1 MTKVKWKTYFLEV
14 LQRRSE
20 NEKENSLE
28 IIHGTFDKI
37 FKTCKTAIK
46 EQKEYDTSKNNN
58 KSKTLQKNKSLLGR
72 FCSEDWEGTIQGS
85 SGKKLS

>member
-46 EQKEYDTSKNNN
+46 EQKEYDTSTK
-58 KSKTLQKNKSLLGR
+58 Q
-72 FCSEDWEGTIQGS
+72 
-85 SGKKLS
+85 